1 MCHLELIFIA
11 PRAFW
16 WDNQQ
21 LWMEEEEETSKVG
34 QTSSPNF
41 IWKVRERILGNSMSS
56 LFLWKIHTIRKS
68 FLVFKDSAPHMKTTV
83 RILIRSHSLWLV
95 FLLMQFISFVLHR
108 TVFHLH
114 LDHNMS
120 PWQGPSL
127 RPPHPA
133 NVISLKTRDTYGGC
147 LNWFQQRQ
155 DKELFFTYP
164 PSQHR
169 PTKLWSWYSI
179 TYLIIFDQKL

>member
-21 LWMEEEEETSKVG
+21 LWMEEEETSKVG
-34 QTSSPNF
+34 QTSSPIF
-41 IWKVRERILGNSMSS
+41 IRKVRERISGNSVSS
-56 LFLWKIHTIRKS
+56 LFLWKIHTIIKS
-68 FLVFKDSAPHMKTTV
+68 FLVFKDSAPHMKTKTTV

-95 FLLMQFISFVLHR
+95 FLLMQFISFVSHR

-114 LDHNMS
+114 LEHNMS
-120 PWQGPSL
+120 PWQPGPSL

-133 NVISLKTRDTYGGC
+133 NVISLKSRDTYGGC
-147 LNWFQQRQ
+147 LNWFWHREK
-155 DKELFFTYP
+155 KELISSFAVL

-169 PTKLWSWYSI
+169 PSKLWSW
-179 TYLIIFDQKL
+179 

>member
-1 MCHLELIFIA
+1 MRQPTALNGGGGKVQSWSNVKPYSFI
-11 PRAFW
+11 R
-16 WDNQQ
+16 
-21 LWMEEEEETSKVG
+21 
-34 QTSSPNF
+34 
-41 IWKVRERILGNSMSS
+41 KVRERISGNSVSS

-114 LDHNMS
+114 LEHNMS
-120 PWQGPSL
+120 PWQPGPSL

-133 NVISLKTRDTYGGC
+133 NVISLKTRDTYGGF
-147 LNWFQQRQ
+147 LNWFWHRQ
-155 DKELFFTYP
+155 NKELIYRFAYP
-164 PSQHR
+164 LSQHR
-169 PTKLWSWYSI
+169 PNKLLIWYNTSCV
-179 TYLIIFDQKL
+179 IIFDVKLF